1 MQQMFNSA
9 RLFNQTITFDTPLL
23 QNTASMFFTANSF
36 NNGDPVIIS
45 SPTKPLKLKTQ
56 NVTSMATMF
65 RAASAFN
72 QNISY
77 DVALNTWNTALVSN
91 MSNMLQDT
99 FLFNN
104 GESGFT
110 DLLSGANIL
119 PNFCNYTSSSRTLN
133 CTTVGANFTLAGL
146 TTDDIIVIR
155 QTGSTIFSSKIDNI
169 TPNTL
174 TLNATT
180 TTITSNITSGNITS
194 IRKQVVGTSP
204 LNWDTSGVTLM
215 TSMFQNATVFNQNI
229 GNWDVKKV
237 TNLSTMFQGS
247 SAINTVTFFNNGQ
260 LITSGLTGFPSPPA
274 PPAVPMG
281 WTFNVTPTSTG
292 YRTNSRLT
300 TGNKP
305 GTLP

>member
-1 MQQMFNSA
+1 
-9 RLFNQTITFDTPLL
+9 
-23 QNTASMFFTANSF
+23 
-36 NNGDPVIIS
+36 
-45 SPTKPLKLKTQ
+45 
-56 NVTSMATMF
+56 
-65 RAASAFN
+65 
-72 QNISY
+72 
-77 DVALNTWNTALVSN
+77 
-91 MSNMLQDT
+91 MSNMLQDA

-104 GESGFT
+104 GEFGFT

-133 CTTVGANFTLAGL
+133 CTAVGADFTLAGL
-146 TTDDIIVIR
+146 TTNDIIVIR
-155 QTGSTIFSSKIDNI
+155 QPGSTIISSKIDNI

-180 TTITSNITSGNITS
+180 TTITSNLTSGSITS

-215 TSMFQNATVFNQNI
+215 PSMFLNATVFNQNI

-281 WTFNVTPTSTG
+281 WTFNVTPTSTN
-292 YRTNSRLT
+292 YRLNSRLT

-305 GTLP
+305 ASLP